1 MTETRS
7 EPAAPAEGTRILVAE
22 DDPGM
27 RGLLERILAQAGY
40 AVTTAEDGQAALQT
54 FRRERPALLVT
65 DLKMPRLDGMALLRR
80 VLAEAPGTP
89 AVVLTAFGTVEGAV
103 EAMRLG
109 AFDYLSKPL
118 PDPEH
123 LRDVVARALAARGAS
138 PAAETL
144 GPVYEDPA
152 FAHVMALVDAVA
164 PRDTTVLLTG
174 ESGVG
179 KEVVA
184 RAVHDRGPRR
194 DGPFVALNCAAL
206 PETLLE
212 SELFGHEKGAFTGA
226 TGAHPGLFE
235 QAQGGSLLLDEVGE
249 MQPALQAKFLRV
261 LETRQVVR
269 LGGTRERDVDTR
281 VIAATNRDLD
291 AEVTQGRFRQDL
303 LFRLN
308 VFPIHLPP
316 LRERPGDI
324 FPLAH
329 HFLRVL
335 GTGPGRTPPSLS
347 PGARDALLAHGWPG
361 NVRELMNA
369 LERASI
375 LASGGEIQP
384 EHMGLTPAGTP
395 AAAPGTAVPVRG
407 QGQGQGPSQ
416 GSRAPEGA
424 ADPGDASAPD
434 ATPASAP
441 DATPDAAPAAT
452 LKEMERQAIIDALA
466 AVDGNRRK
474 AARRLGIAL
483 RTLQYKIKD
492 YGIQ

>member
-1 MTETRS
+1 VT
-7 EPAAPAEGTRILVAE
+7 PATPSAQTRILVAE

-40 AVTTAEDGQAALQT
+40 AVTTAEDGQAALEA

-138 PAAETL
+138 PATEPR

-152 FAHVMALVDAVA
+152 FARVMALVDAVA
-164 PRDTTVLLTG
+164 ARDTTVLLTG

-184 RAVHDRGPRR
+184 RAVHDRGPRHG
-194 DGPFVALNCAAL
+194 GPFVALNCAAL

-226 TGAHPGLFE
+226 TGPHPGLFE

-261 LETRQVVR
+261 LETRRVVR

-291 AEVTQGRFRQDL
+291 AEVAQGRFRQDL

-324 FPLAH
+324 LPLAH

-347 PGARDALLAHGWPG
+347 REARDALLAHQWPG

-369 LERASI
+369 LERATI
-375 LASGGEIQP
+375 LASGGEIRLEHLGPTHP
-384 EHMGLTPAGTP
+384 EKT
-395 AAAPGTAVPVRG
+395 AAASGATTSAD
-407 QGQGQGPSQ
+407 
-416 GSRAPEGA
+416 GA
-424 ADPGDASAPD
+424 ASDASAPGA
-434 ATPASAP
+434 ATSADGAAPSAAPA
-441 DATPDAAPAAT
+441 AAPAAT

>member
-1 MTETRS
+1 MS
-7 EPAAPAEGTRILVAE
+7 EPSPNPDNPDDLDVLIAE

-40 AVTTAEDGQAALQT
+40 RVTTAEDGQAALEA
-54 FRRERPALLVT
+54 FRQKRPALLVT
-65 DLKMPRLDGMALLRR
+65 DLKMPRLDGMELLRR

-89 AVVLTAFGTVEGAV
+89 AVVLTAFGTVQGAV

-123 LRDVVARALAARGAS
+123 LREVVARALAARGAA
-138 PAAETL
+138 PAGGEQ
-144 GPVYEDPA
+144 GPVYADPA
-152 FAHVMALVDAVA
+152 FDRVMALVDAVA

-184 RAVHDRGPRR
+184 RAVHHRSPRGR
-194 DGPFVALNCAAL
+194 GPFVAINCAAL

-226 TGAHPGLFE
+226 SGAHPGLFE
-235 QAQGGSLLLDEVGE
+235 QAGGGTLLLDEVAE

-261 LETRQVVR
+261 LETRRVVR
-269 LGGTRERDVDTR
+269 LGGTREREVDTR
-281 VIAATNRDLD
+281 VIAATNRELD
-291 AEVTQGRFRQDL
+291 REVEQGRFRQDL
-303 LFRLN
+303 LYRLN
-308 VFPIHLPP
+308 VFPIPIPP
-316 LRERPGDI
+316 LRERPQDI
-324 FPLAH
+324 LPLAH
-329 HFLRVL
+329 HFLRML
-335 GTGPGRTPPSLS
+335 GAGPGRTPPSLS
-347 PGARDALLAHGWPG
+347 GGAREALRSHLWPG

-375 LASGGEIQP
+375 LASGGEILAEHLGLGP
-384 EHMGLTPAGTP
+384 ERGTP
-395 AAAPGTAVPVRG
+395 DTTTQA
-407 QGQGQGPSQ
+407 
-416 GSRAPEGA
+416 SRPEE
-424 ADPGDASAPD
+424 S
-434 ATPASAP
+434 
-441 DATPDAAPAAT
+441 AAT
-452 LKEMERQAIIDALA
+452 LKEMERQAIIEALA